1 MCSPSDGN
9 EPLGKSSPGGFR
21 RQANNYQGRSNVHV
35 MGSRTKQWR
44 WCRLSMLAVNPLLYS
59 GDSLTYEGSIPYASG
74 TIPGRSMII
83 SKYHACGGRGF
94 PGQGAFGGG
103 GGWRPHGVGSD
114 NQHPDSPR
122 PHPLQGL
129 LPVEICSHRREAR

>member
-1 MCSPSDGN
+1 
-9 EPLGKSSPGGFR
+9 
-21 RQANNYQGRSNVHV
+21 
-35 MGSRTKQWR
+35 
-44 WCRLSMLAVNPLLYS
+44 MLAVNPLLYS

-103 GGWRPHGVGSD
+103 GGRT
-114 NQHPDSPR
+114 
-122 PHPLQGL
+122 GL
-129 LPVEICSHRREAR
+129 ALTINTRTLPGRIHFRACFPWKSAPTEERPVEFDSHKIYVP